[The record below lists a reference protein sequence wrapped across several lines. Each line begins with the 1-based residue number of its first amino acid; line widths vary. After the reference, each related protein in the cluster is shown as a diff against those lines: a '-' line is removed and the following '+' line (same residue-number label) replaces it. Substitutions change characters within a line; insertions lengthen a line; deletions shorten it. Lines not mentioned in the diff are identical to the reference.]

1 MEVQMHKTKARPFAG
16 TSYHEIK
23 KKAFGLFNEIEKKTK
38 RKPYIRSA
46 YFNKQK
52 VFFELFWEHLFKKN
66 FWDQMRRMKF
76 FPCGIELVQKSK
88 FEPTTKDN
96 PNKQNEI
103 LYRFIG
109 VSPDG
114 QKFFVQIKTSKKKDS
129 AKWLLSIF
137 PEEK

>member
-1 MEVQMHKTKARPFAG
+1 MSIYKTKAKPFAG

-23 KKAFGLFNEIEKKTK
+23 KKAFGFFDEMKRKTK

-66 FWDQMRRMKF
+66 FWDQTRRMKF
-76 FPCGIELVQKSK
+76 FPCGVELVQKSRL
-88 FEPTTKDN
+88 EPTIKDN
-96 PNKQNEI
+96 PNKQNEV
-103 LYRFIG
+103 LYRFVGI
-109 VSPDG
+109 SQDG
-114 QKFFVQIKTSKKKDS
+114 QKFFVQIKTNRKKDS
-129 AKWLLSIF
+129 TKWLLSIF